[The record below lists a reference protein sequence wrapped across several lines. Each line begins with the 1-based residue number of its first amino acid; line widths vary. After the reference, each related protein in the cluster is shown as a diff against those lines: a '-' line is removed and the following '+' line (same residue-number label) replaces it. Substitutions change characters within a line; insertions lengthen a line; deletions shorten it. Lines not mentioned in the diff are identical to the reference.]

1 VTGGCLVHTRSATLT
16 ECDLNSGITVRFR
29 RFDLSHT
36 VVGHVQHGNG
46 DRAPVIREDAHHA
59 NLATN
64 QALALILVHFFS
76 IPACDWAGLMLCY
89 LTTGSAKNKAGLKL
103 SRQL

>member
-1 VTGGCLVHTRSATLT
+1 MMTGRRLVYARSATLT
-16 ECDLNSGITVRFR
+16 ECNLNSGITICFR

-36 VVGHVQHGNG
+36 VVGHIQYGHGN
-46 DRAPVIREDAHHA
+46 RIPVIRKDAHHA

-76 IPACDWAGLMLCY
+76 IPTCDWVGLMLCH
-89 LTTGSAKNKAGLKL
+89 LATGAKKTMPALN
-103 SRQL
+103 